1 MIGFLFL
8 AVFWHLSTDKAKAAV
23 PGKAT
28 TGKAAKGKTVPG
40 TTTNTGVGIGAT
52 LKLLLGFRAVWAL
65 FLSHVAVSVFHF
77 YVCTLVVWYKYTKQ
91 GPVASI

>member
-77 YVCTLVVWYKYTKQ
+77 YVPW
-91 GPVASI
+91 